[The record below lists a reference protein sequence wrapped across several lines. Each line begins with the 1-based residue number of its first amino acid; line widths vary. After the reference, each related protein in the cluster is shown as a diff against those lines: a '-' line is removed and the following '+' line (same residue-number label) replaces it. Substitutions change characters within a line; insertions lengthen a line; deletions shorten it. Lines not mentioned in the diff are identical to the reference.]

1 MAIDLNLKSGPV
13 ERVNLPPGENQPHFG
28 AADRALSEG
37 FWSNVKAF
45 LTERPVKV
53 RGGGSASAPF
63 TEESFGTGFTAN
75 LKEFFS
81 NSPRIV
87 RGAAPSRMAVDWQSW
102 HRTLLQNLR
111 DAIAPPRLP
120 PLKVTSKP
128 VAVKDIWSKD
138 KAFGPSQGISLA
150 VHVALIALLVVPIIH
165 HVVTG
170 NTPVVQTTLNFVE
183 DISPYA
189 SKLPA
194 GKTKAGG
201 GGGGGDTN
209 PVPASKGK
217 LPKFSMTQLTPPM
230 VIPKNPN
237 PKMSATPTVLGPPDL
252 KLPSP
257 NLPNYGDPLAVSL
270 TDSNGPGTGGGIGSG
285 HGGGV
290 GSGGGG
296 GVGPG
301 EGGGAGGG
309 YFRPGTGGVG
319 YPACIYCPNPKF
331 SDEARKAKY
340 QGTVTLQ
347 AVITPDGRGI
357 QIQVVKGLGLGLDEE
372 AIEAVKGWRFKPA
385 TGPDGKPVATITD
398 IEVTFRLL

>member
-1 MAIDLNLKSGPV
+1 MATNLDLTNPNSPD
-13 ERVNLPPGENQPHFG
+13 ENLPPGKSSPHFG

-37 FWSNVKAF
+37 FISNLKEF

-53 RGGGSASAPF
+53 HGNAPSAFSD
-63 TEESFGTGFTAN
+63 EDFGDGFMAN
-75 LKEFFS
+75 LKEYFS
-81 NSPRIV
+81 GGPRV
-87 RGAAPSRMAVDWQSW
+87 ARGAAPSRLSVDWQAW
-102 HRTLLQNLR
+102 HRTLWQNLR
-111 DAIAPPRLP
+111 DAISPPRLP
-120 PLKVTSKP
+120 PLKVTSQP
-128 VAVKDIWSKD
+128 VKVKDIWSKD

-150 VHVALIALLVVPIIH
+150 VHIALIVLLVVPLIH
-165 HVVTG
+165 HVVSG
-170 NTPVVQTTLNFVE
+170 STPVVQATLYDT
-183 DISPYA
+183 DISPYSA
-189 SKLPA
+189 ALPA
-194 GKTKAGG
+194 AKDKAGG
-201 GGGGGDTN
+201 GGGGGDRN
-209 PVPASKGK
+209 PIPASKGK

-230 VIPKNPN
+230 VVVKNLN

-257 NLPNYGDPLAVSL
+257 NLPNYGDPLAASM
-270 TDSNGPGTGGGIGSG
+270 TDSNGPGSGAGIGSG
-285 HGGGV
+285 SDGGV
-290 GSGGGG
+290 GSGNGA

-301 EGGGAGGG
+301 DGGGTGGG

-319 YPACIYCPNPKF
+319 YPTCLYCPNPKF

-372 AIEAVKGWRFKPA
+372 AVEAVKGWRFKPA
-385 TGPDGKPVATITD
+385 YGPDGKPVATITE